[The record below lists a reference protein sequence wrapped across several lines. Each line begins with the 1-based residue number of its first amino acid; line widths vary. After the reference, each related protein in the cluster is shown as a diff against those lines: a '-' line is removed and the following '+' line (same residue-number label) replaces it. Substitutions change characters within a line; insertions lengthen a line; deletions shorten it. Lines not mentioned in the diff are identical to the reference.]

1 MAPILELRN
10 LTKHYPGHAAVAGV
24 SLQIP
29 KGSFFSLLGP
39 SGCGKTTT
47 LRLIAGFEDP
57 TEGEILLKGASI
69 RALKPYQRNVSTVFQ
84 NYALFPH
91 LTVKAN
97 VEFGLRRRG
106 ASGIER
112 RIREI
117 LELVQLSGKES
128 RLPSQISGGERQR
141 VALARSLVLEP
152 DVLLLDEPLAAL
164 DLNLRKQMR
173 AELKNL
179 QRRVGITFL
188 FVTHDQEEALSLSD
202 RMAVMNEGRIEQV
215 GTPEEVYL
223 RPATRFV
230 AGFLGTLNWI
240 DGIGIRPE
248 STRIAR
254 DVPPGG
260 ARSVRA
266 TVVQTVF
273 LGNRV
278 HVQARLVTGAIVI
291 TEMPRDDVP
300 CESGEAVRVWWRA
313 SDELR
318 FPPGR
323 Q

>member
-1 MAPILELRN
+1 MPPILELQN
-10 LTKHYPGHAAVAGV
+10 LSKQYPGHAAVAGV

-29 KGSFFSLLGP
+29 KGSFFSLVGP

-57 TEGEILLKGASI
+57 TEGDVLLNGSSI

-91 LTVKAN
+91 LSVKAN

-106 ASGIER
+106 VSGIESR
-112 RIREI
+112 ARKV

-173 AELKNL
+173 TELKSL

-202 RMAVMNEGRIEQV
+202 RMAVMSQGRIEQV
-215 GTPEEVYL
+215 GTPEELYL

-240 DGIGIRPE
+240 DGIGVRPE

-254 DVPPGG
+254 GTAPEGV
-260 ARSVRA
+260 RSVPA
-266 TVVQTVF
+266 SVAQTIF
-273 LGNRV
+273 LGNRI
-278 HVQARLVTGAIVI
+278 HVQARLGTGEEILA
-291 TEMPRDDVP
+291 EAPRGGGP
-300 CESGEAVRVWWRA
+300 YESGEAVRIWWHA

-318 FPPGR
+318 FPPDR